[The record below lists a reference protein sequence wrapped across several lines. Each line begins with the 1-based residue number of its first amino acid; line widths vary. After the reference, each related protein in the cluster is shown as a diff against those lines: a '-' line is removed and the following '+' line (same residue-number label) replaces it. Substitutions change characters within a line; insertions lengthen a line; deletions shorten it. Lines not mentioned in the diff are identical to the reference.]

1 MIGLCMYIY
10 IFFREGRIIGR
21 IRLGGAA
28 YIQGLMFGGLSEG
41 FFCLRLGGFKRVFLE
56 GGFRSLWYS
65 NK

>member
-28 YIQGLMFGGLSEG
+28 YIQGLMFRGGYRKDFL
-41 FFCLRLGGFKRVFLE
+41 FKIRGV
-56 GGFRSLWYS
+56 
-65 NK
+65 

>member
-28 YIQGLMFGGLSEG
+28 YIQGLMFGGGVIGRIFL
-41 FFCLRLGGFKRVFLE
+41 FKIR
-56 GGFRSLWYS
+56 GI
-65 NK
+65 